1 MAKSKSTNMLALRDL
16 VAWRVEAQRNRVWHA
31 QAICSITAR
40 AGRAEDG
47 GQADKF
53 ATDIWVAM
61 ESVAELLGSIAGQLE
76 ANVILRPPTPEEE
89 KLA

>member
-31 QAICSITAR
+31 QAICSIT
-40 AGRAEDG
+40 GRAEDG

-76 ANVILRPPTPEEE
+76 ANVILRPATPEEE